1 MNEPLF
7 TLDTGPDGTR
17 RRFAGP
23 RPTPPVRVP
32 EGQPPL
38 RPAPGGPPP
47 RSATRGRT
55 PPGRGPK
62 DGPPLQPLRARLRAG
77 TLAIAAGA
85 FRSRL
90 KLRT

>member
-17 RRFAGP
+17 RRFADP
-23 RPTPPVRVP
+23 
-32 EGQPPL
+32 
-38 RPAPGGPPP
+38 
-47 RSATRGRT
+47 GRT
-55 PPGRGPK
+55 PPERVPE
-62 DGPPLQPLRARLRAG
+62 DQPPLQPLRARLRAG